1 VYVIQND
8 IAIGVMLLCMLFKMT
23 LLYTYIMLN
32 FPIFLVIKINYIM
45 AGFTTYN
52 FDTVGGLSI
61 VQWNCNCLILHR
73 SELICHCYEECA

>member
-1 VYVIQND
+1 MRFLVAVAVHLHHIKFSD
-8 IAIGVMLLCMLFKMT
+8 L
-23 LLYTYIMLN
+23 
-32 FPIFLVIKINYIM
+32 FLVIKINYIM
-45 AGFTTYN
+45 TGFTTYN

>member
-1 VYVIQND
+1 
-8 IAIGVMLLCMLFKMT
+8 MLFKMT

-61 VQWNCNCLILHR
+61 VQWN
-73 SELICHCYEECA
+73 